1 MNTVMLRLLITGA
14 FALIALGGAL
24 ALELMGRGCSP
35 WLIALLGAV
44 TGYFFGHVQAN
55 GFHGK

>member
-1 MNTVMLRLLITGA
+1 MLRLLFTGA
-14 FALIALGGAL
+14 FALIALVGAL